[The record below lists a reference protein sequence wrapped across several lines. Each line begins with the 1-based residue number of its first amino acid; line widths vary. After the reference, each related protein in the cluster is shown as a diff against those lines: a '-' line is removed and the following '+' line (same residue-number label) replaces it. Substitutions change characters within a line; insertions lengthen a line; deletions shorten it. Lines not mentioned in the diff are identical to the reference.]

1 MTAEKK
7 STLQIIAT
15 IIVIGATVLSGL
27 IWTGGKFAE
36 AVIAFEKMKT
46 AIEDVKEIK
55 KDTKAH
61 YIEDEKREDDIKQ
74 YVNQKLI
81 EFNDKAIKATGH

>member
-7 STLQIIAT
+7 STLQIVST
-15 IIVIGATVLSGL
+15 IVVIGATVFSGL
-27 IWTGGKFAE
+27 IYAGGKFAD

-46 AIEDVKEIK
+46 AIEDVAVIKKDIQYLYKDGYTREKEIK
-55 KDTKAH
+55 
-61 YIEDEKREDDIKQ
+61 E

-81 EFNDKAIKATGH
+81 EYNDKAIKATGK